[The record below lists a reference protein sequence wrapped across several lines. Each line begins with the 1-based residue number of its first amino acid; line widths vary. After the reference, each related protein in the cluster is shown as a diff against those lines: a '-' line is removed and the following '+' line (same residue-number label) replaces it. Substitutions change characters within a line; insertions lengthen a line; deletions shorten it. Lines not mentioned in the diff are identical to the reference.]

1 MPPPFFGPFSR
12 EKVPALSFARQK
24 ELLKAFAGY
33 YPRYWKLLLVTLLAA
48 SLAPAASAV
57 SPILILETLKKY
69 LPAGD
74 AVMVIAAMAGV
85 AGLLVLGGLCDYACM
100 RWGALLG
107 FRIEADM
114 RDDLFCHLQTLSFSY
129 YDNERSGTLLS
140 RMTNDLTTV
149 AGLAHRAPEILLSS
163 ILRFGSGVVIML
175 VINWRLAL
183 FAVLPAPLI
192 LLWLYFFQNPLRRSF
207 LNVRKGV
214 AELNAGVDS
223 AVKGIR
229 ETQSFTNEEGQ
240 IETFRQRNAFLLACQ
255 ECLQKLLAVFHVG
268 MGMLLHGYTRLFIA
282 VGIVLVF
289 LKIAD
294 TAELIAFFMYS
305 HSITRPLMMLVDLVE
320 QYQQGMAAFE
330 RFREIM
336 EIPPAVKDLPGCLT
350 ALPEPLRGEVEF
362 RDVRF
367 KYGPAGTGSSD
378 VLKGISLHVLPG
390 KKTAIVG
397 ESGAGKTTLG
407 ALIPRFYEPREGE
420 ILLDGRP
427 VGAYALKLLRSN
439 IGIVSQMPC
448 IFDGTVR
455 ENIAFGRPGASEAE
469 IVAAARFAG
478 IHDFIDALPEKYGS
492 RCGENG
498 VKLSGGQ
505 RQRIAIARVFL
516 KNPPILI
523 LDEATSSLD
532 NESEAQVQAAFD
544 KLGENRTVIVIAHRL
559 STIQDSDC
567 ICCMKEGRIVESGTH
582 EELLGMKGYY
592 HSLYAARSAEKR

>member
-24 ELLKAFAGY
+24 ELLRAFAGY
-33 YPRYWKLLLVTLLAA
+33 YPRYGKLLTVTLLAT
-48 SLAPAASAV
+48 SLAPAASAI
-57 SPILILETLKKY
+57 SPILILLTLRKY
-69 LPAGD
+69 LPEGD
-74 AVMVIAAMAGV
+74 AFMVILAMSGV
-85 AGLLVLGGLCDYACM
+85 AGLLVLGGLCDYAAM

-114 RDDLFCHLQTLSFSY
+114 RDDLFCHLQTLSFSF

-163 ILRFGSGVVIML
+163 ILRFGSGVVIMM

-192 LLWLYFFQNPLRRSF
+192 LLWLYGFQNPLRRSF
-207 LNVRKGV
+207 LDVRKGV

-223 AVKGIR
+223 AIKGIR
-229 ETQSFTNEEGQ
+229 ETQSFTNEAGQ
-240 IETFRQRNAFLLACQ
+240 IGAFRSRNVFLLGCQ
-255 ECLQKLLAVFHVG
+255 ECLQKLLALFHVG
-268 MGMLLHGYTRLFIA
+268 MGLLLHGYTRLFIA
-282 VGIVLVF
+282 AGIVLVF
-289 LKIAD
+289 LKVAD
-294 TAELIAFFMYS
+294 TAELVAFFMYS

-350 ALPEPLRGEVEF
+350 ALPEPLRGEIEF
-362 RDVRF
+362 KNVRF
-367 KYGPAGTGSSD
+367 RYGSADQEHSD
-378 VLKGISLHVLPG
+378 VLKGVSLRILPG
-390 KKTAIVG
+390 KKTAVVG

-407 ALIPRFYEPREGE
+407 SLIPRFYEPCAGE

-427 VGAYALKLLRSN
+427 VGAYSLKVLRSN
-439 IGIVSQMPC
+439 IGIVSQMPF

-455 ENIAFGRPGASEAE
+455 ENIAFGRPGASEEE

-478 IHDFIDALPEKYGS
+478 IHDFIDSLPGKYDS

-544 KLGENRTVIVIAHRL
+544 KLGENRTVLVIAHRL
-559 STIQDSDC
+559 STIQDSDR

-582 EELLGMKGYY
+582 EELLGKKGYY
-592 HSLYAARSAEKR
+592 YSLYAARNAEKR